1 MNHSTRG
8 PINWPEVI
16 WISSI
21 VSLGMLAQ
29 IGLQLGI
36 AAYLA
41 LFPVMAA
48 TKLNDYSLSGML
60 KAFYPIVLVAC
71 AALLVNQ
78 LFSAHPAVVWCI
90 SLWVF
95 DRARRWAD
103 SPSKLGFILIP
114 LLNWFL
120 VTIFAQQSHF
130 VMIDWVR
137 DMTVSMLTTMVVVRF
152 VCLFLSP
159 PKSMP
164 PPKMPNSPVTYR
176 QRLIFVTMLGI
187 GLGFLMLVN
196 LVSATFCMM
205 PVIVAAAQSREEH
218 YQMVI
223 RNCLFAHVGGCA
235 LVMIF
240 ISLLAGQHIHNL
252 IYILCLGG
260 LITLIAVWISG
271 SRGGT
276 RGLHSE
282 AMLGTM
288 LPLQLYVSATDLGLQ
303 NIYFRGELMFTVLVI
318 LVICQGVIY
327 GSSNANINHRN
338 Q

>member
-1 MNHSTRG
+1 MDNTTRG
-8 PINWPEVI
+8 PINWSEVM

-29 IGLQLGI
+29 IWLQLGI

-48 TKLNDYSLSGML
+48 TKISNYSLLGML
-60 KAFYPIVLVAC
+60 KAFSPIILVAC
-71 AALLVNQ
+71 VALLVNQ
-78 LFSAHPAVVWCI
+78 VFATHPAVVWCVSI
-90 SLWVF
+90 WVF

-103 SPSKLGFILIP
+103 TPAKVGFILIP

-130 VMIDWVR
+130 EMTGWIR
-137 DMTVSMLTTMVVVRF
+137 DMAISMLTTMVVVRF
-152 VCLFLSP
+152 VSLFLTP
-159 PKSMP
+159 PKAMAPPAMP
-164 PPKMPNSPVTYR
+164 SAPVSYR
-176 QRLIFVTMLGI
+176 QRFIFVAMLGT
-187 GLGFLMLVN
+187 GLGFLMMVN

-205 PVIVAAAQSREEH
+205 PVIVAAAQSRQQN

-223 RNCLFAHVGGCA
+223 KNVLYAHVGGCA
-235 LVMIF
+235 LALIF
-240 ISLLAGQHIHNL
+240 MGLLAGQHAHNL
-252 IYILCLGG
+252 IYILSLGG
-260 LITLIAVWISG
+260 LVTLIAMWISG

-288 LPLQLYVSATDLGLQ
+288 LPLQLYVSASDLGLH
-303 NIYFRGELMFTVLVI
+303 NIYFRGELMLTVLVI

-327 GSSNANINHRN
+327 GTASTNNDNRHS
-338 Q
+338 